1 MVLRLKVSL
10 HEWLLVSPYLL
21 IWFLSYFDKS
31 HSHASWFYFLAF
43 VPFLGV
49 CQPLHHGRLCLHV
62 SCLLCSL
69 AHALWICLMIWIPK
83 SLALC
88 PVFGPQYCARRTTAH
103 QYINIY
109 IELIKGCVSAHEN
122 NGFTATIPISLR
134 ATVATELTPSETSQL
149 WQKFGVGFSIWHLAY
164 TYRTPHCWHSGPW
177 TLDAEVTKGLRAEPW
192 PRRTP

>member
-1 MVLRLKVSL
+1 MFTCLFVISSIHPWIMEPIPAVTVP
-10 HEWLLVSPYLL
+10 WTVTAYLL

-134 ATVATELTPSETSQL
+134 ATVATELAPRH
-149 WQKFGVGFSIWHLAY
+149 HLK
-164 TYRTPHCWHSGPW
+164 RVSCGRSSG
-177 TLDAEVTKGLRAEPW
+177 
-192 PRRTP
+192 